1 MKPENSFNM
10 FIAERLQT
18 GFETNK
24 VSFDSYMKPLADLE
38 LGDRRLFEVD
48 KALSLPNSSVIKIL
62 VSSSDV
68 IHS

>member
-1 MKPENSFNM
+1 
-10 FIAERLQT
+10 
-18 GFETNK
+18 
-24 VSFDSYMKPLADLE
+24 MKPLADLE